1 MQRPFLY
8 SVDFPFHF
16 CISSLEHSAG
26 GAVLSGSPLA
36 LREHTQRLQADIPAL
51 HPCDSCSS
59 RQPSRSSASAIHDPR
74 PTIHDP
80 RSTNPSSLRSS
91 SAAFQNDP
99 VASIFAHFLVTADRS
114 WHCSPLTRISD
125 DPLSV
130 RCPIWILSGQ
140 GHPISHPTPGRAST
154 QLHCSAGSLTQVA
167 LSASLTPRSFN
178 SGRQPL
184 TPSSR

>member
-1 MQRPFLY
+1 MPGTRSDSLAGTYHWSCPARSRIMQRPFLY
-8 SVDFPFHF
+8 SVDFPLHF

-74 PTIHDP
+74 PTTHDP

-99 VASIFAHFLVTADRS
+99 VASIFAHFLVTTDRS
-114 WHCSPLTRISD
+114 WHCSPFDPHLGRPSQRVLPDLDSVWPRPSHLTPHTRTRKHS
-125 DPLSV
+125 
-130 RCPIWILSGQ
+130 
-140 GHPISHPTPGRAST
+140 
-154 QLHCSAGSLTQVA
+154 VA
-167 LSASLTPRSFN
+167 LQCRLSPK
-178 SGRQPL
+178 
-184 TPSSR
+184 